1 MKNYLLE
8 MFIENFQKT
17 FIEVSAMF
25 TFFLLFVYVNAI
37 LYFLVN
43 PPKRWEE
50 KFNNIDSETNI
61 KPDSLIYK
69 ICKSWAYLI
78 LAVLKPIF
86 YVLDTA
92 LYLMRK
98 D

>member
-17 FIEVSAMF
+17 FMEVSAVVA
-25 TFFLLFVYVNAI
+25 FFLLFVYVNAI

-50 KFNNIDSETNI
+50 KFNDIDSEANNNS
-61 KPDSLIYK
+61 DSSIYK
-69 ICKSWAYLI
+69 IYKSWAYLI
-78 LAVLKPIF
+78 LAVFKPIF
-86 YVLDTA
+86 YVINTF

-98 D
+98 N